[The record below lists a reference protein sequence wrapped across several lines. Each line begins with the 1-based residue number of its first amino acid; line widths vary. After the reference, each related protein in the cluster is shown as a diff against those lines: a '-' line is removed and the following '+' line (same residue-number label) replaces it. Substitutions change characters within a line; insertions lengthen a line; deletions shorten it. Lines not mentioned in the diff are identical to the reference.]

1 MIALPDN
8 TPLVQFEGG
17 QVCAFERQWLVRS
30 LERAARKAGY
40 PQWWL
45 AEHVAESVSTYLQ
58 FDGQENV
65 VAVPRL
71 TQAVQAALQVIG
83 YAEVA
88 NHFVP
93 GPPPHRISLWELAR
107 AAGSGYELA
116 FFELLGRTIQETVS
130 SKVSHFELIGLER
143 CVKQL
148 RGKKLWSRDCDALRA
163 EIVNFV
169 REQIGIASP
178 VTQEI
183 AFSLS

>member
-8 TPLVQFEGG
+8 TPLVQFESG
-17 QVCAFERQWLVRS
+17 QVVAFERQWLVRS
-30 LERAARKAGY
+30 LERAAKKAGY
-40 PQWWL
+40 PHWWL

-58 FDGQENV
+58 FRVEENV
-65 VAVPRL
+65 VAIPRL
-71 TQAVQAALQVIG
+71 AQAVQSALQVIG

-93 GPPPHRISLWELAR
+93 GPPPYRVSLWELAR

-116 FFELLGRTIQETVS
+116 FFEVLGRTIQEILAGHIR
-130 SKVSHFELIGLER
+130 HFELYGLER

-148 RGKKLWSRDCDALRA
+148 RGKKVWSRDCDVLRA
-163 EIVNFV
+163 EIVGFV
-169 REQIGIASP
+169 REQIGIANP
-178 VTQEI
+178 AQEV

>member
-8 TPLVQFEGG
+8 TPLVQFESG
-17 QVCAFERQWLVRS
+17 QVVAFERQWLVRS
-30 LERAARKAGY
+30 LERAAKKAGY

-45 AEHVAESVSTYLQ
+45 AEHVAESVSTYLRWS
-58 FDGQENV
+58 DQENV

-93 GPPPHRISLWELAR
+93 GPPPHRVSLWELAR
-107 AAGSGYELA
+107 SAGTGYELA
-116 FFELLGRTIQETVS
+116 FFELLGRTIQEIVS
-130 SKVSHFELIGLER
+130 NKVTQFELFGLER

-148 RGKKLWSRDCDALRA
+148 RGKKLWSRDCDGLRA
-163 EIVNFV
+163 EIVSFV
-169 REQIGIASP
+169 REQIVIANP
-178 VTQEI
+178 AQEVT
-183 AFSLS
+183 FSLS